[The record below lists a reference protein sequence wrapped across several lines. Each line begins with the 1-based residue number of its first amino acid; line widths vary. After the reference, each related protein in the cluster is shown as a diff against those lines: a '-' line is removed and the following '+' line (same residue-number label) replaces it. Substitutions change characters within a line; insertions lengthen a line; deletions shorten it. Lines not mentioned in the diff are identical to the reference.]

1 MDSRENRLGALEAR
15 TRQFALDTL
24 RACRAIPAGSLAGDM
39 ARQLGRA
46 VNSVAVNHRAVR
58 RARSMKEFAA
68 KLQVV
73 NEEIDEVV
81 HWLELLHESG
91 LAPHV
96 DLAPLSREGHELR
109 SIFAAARKTARLRMR
124 Q

>member
-1 MDSRENRLGALEAR
+1 
-15 TRQFALDTL
+15 
-24 RACRAIPAGSLAGDM
+24 M
-39 ARQLGRA
+39 ARQLGRS

-73 NEEIDEVV
+73 NEEIDEAV

-91 LAPHV
+91 LASHA
-96 DLAPLSREGHELR
+96 DLAELSREGHQLR
-109 SIFAAARKTARLRMR
+109 AIFATARKTTRLRMR

>member
-1 MDSRENRLGALEAR
+1 MDSREERLGALEAR

-46 VNSVAVNHRAVR
+46 ANSVAVNHRAVR

-68 KLQVV
+68 KLQIV
-73 NEEIDEVV
+73 NEEIDESV

-91 LAPHV
+91 LVPHV
-96 DLAPLSREGHELR
+96 DLAGLSREGHQLR
-109 SIFAAARKTARLRMR
+109 AIFATARKTTRLRMR